1 MTFIMK
7 FFLLVI
13 LIILFYFFNQ
23 NYINEP
29 FSLLPEERFDDSVV
43 KQPFNS
49 SFGGSTK
56 LNGDFSKITLLPENK
71 PGEVVPNFFNISL
84 KSDENIASIN
94 EDCKYG
100 CEFTCLDDSD
110 CLTNGD
116 INAIPNN
123 NDTLKKEVIFNTLYE
138 ANFKKFNQ
146 KQKWSDIRNIVLLNN
161 TNYNEDPA
169 VERIID
175 HNNKNINKK
184 YRKAKLD
191 KNEIEAKITQARFS
205 KKFIGNE
212 PKRTRRIKE
221 LKKKFKEK
229 NREIKSRIK
238 NNHFRDKLLKKICD
252 KSDGFRFARLH
263 KVLKDSYDN
272 DDKNKWV
279 LEEEIPHYINQTVDN
294 NKNLLNVDHWFPF
307 LDLDKSKC
315 IKYLKSVY

>member
-1 MTFIMK
+1 MIIMK
-7 FFLLVI
+7 FVL
-13 LIILFYFFNQ
+13 LIILILIFYFFNQ

-43 KQPFNS
+43 KQPIKS

-56 LNGDFSKITLLPENK
+56 LNGDFTKITLLPENK
-71 PGEVVPNFFNISL
+71 PGEVIPNFFNISL
-84 KSDENIASIN
+84 KSNKNIANIN
-94 EDCKYG
+94 KDCKNG

-116 INAIPNN
+116 FNAIPNN
-123 NDTLKKEVIFNTLYE
+123 NDTLKKEVVFNTLYE
-138 ANFKKFNQ
+138 ANFKKFNK
-146 KQKWSDIRNIVLLNN
+146 KQKWSDIRNIVLFNN

-175 HNNKNINKK
+175 NNNEYIDKK

-191 KNEIEAKITQARFS
+191 RDEIEDKIRQARFS
-205 KKFIGNE
+205 KKYIGNE
-212 PKRTRRIKE
+212 PKRSRRIKE
-221 LKKKFKEK
+221 LKTKFKIK

-238 NNHFRDKLLKKICD
+238 ENHFRDKLLKKICD

-272 DDKNKWV
+272 NTENDWV
-279 LEEEIPHYINQTVDN
+279 LEDQIPDYIYKTIDD
-294 NKNLLNVDHWFPF
+294 NKNLLNVDHWLPF
-307 LDLDKSKC
+307 LDLDKSRC
-315 IKYLKSVY
+315 VEYLKSVH